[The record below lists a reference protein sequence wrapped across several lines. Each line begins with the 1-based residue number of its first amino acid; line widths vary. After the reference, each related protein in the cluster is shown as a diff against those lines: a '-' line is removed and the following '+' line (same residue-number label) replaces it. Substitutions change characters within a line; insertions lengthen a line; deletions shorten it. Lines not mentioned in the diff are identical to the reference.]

1 MYLNV
6 FMYSA
11 ETESAS
17 EPTPGPSGEQQ
28 RVNVQSSLAIEIKKN
43 KSGKAAD
50 NKNIK
55 KMSAAQRK
63 ELAHSKDIKQVGNYR
78 MPELPTSKGKGKG
91 KRTVPDE
98 RQWITCPLLP
108 GVPSIPP
115 ARVLQPWEKVQ
126 SVHAKETTNDDVI
139 QGTPSPLSLQG
150 PCLAAEESHDDII
163 EGTPPKCHQE
173 DSFLELTQR
182 CLKRVKEDINLTTPQ
197 AKRSCIRFS
206 PSTGIVQVM
215 EVSFPPVVADIELI
229 NCTPTTSTRTE
240 AFDSGR
246 SARSNLSIEID
257 VQIERD
263 LEVNSGSE
271 IDEEENVVDRLIGCT
286 TGEDAQ
292 KPCPTELNELLQLD
306 STEDQAIRNMAA
318 GDMDVLS
325 FNWCADYN
333 NFEGV
338 QEEFSGPSGPTFDH
352 SVLWLWAREG
362 IKSYELCESRTG
374 YLWKMEVY
382 SGKGHVHA
390 QQEAGAVPVVGYEA
404 EIEPE
409 NATSKIVYTLLRP
422 LFGRGHTVVMDNF
435 YNSPLLSRLLKS
447 QHKTDTMGT
456 LRLNREFVPE
466 ALKVKNKTT
475 MKSGEVF
482 FSSTKDL
489 CVLVYMDK
497 NIVPMI
503 STYHRPEVGG
513 IEKYD
518 RLQLRRS
525 QQLSLQAKKPSF
537 ACLSK
542 LAKGMYVSLERQRYF
557 ITAIVSARGRTSVY
571 FFTDLIIWAEYGWDV
586 HLLQLPEFTNG

>member
-63 ELAHSKDIKQVGNYR
+63 ELAHRKDIKQVGNYR
-78 MPELPTSKGKGKG
+78 MPELPTSKGKEKG
-91 KRTVPDE
+91 RRTVPDE

-150 PCLAAEESHDDII
+150 PCLSAAEESDDDII

-173 DSFLELTQR
+173 DSFL
-182 CLKRVKEDINLTTPQ
+182 
-197 AKRSCIRFS
+197 
-206 PSTGIVQVM
+206 
-215 EVSFPPVVADIELI
+215 
-229 NCTPTTSTRTE
+229 
-240 AFDSGR
+240 
-246 SARSNLSIEID
+246 
-257 VQIERD
+257 
-263 LEVNSGSE
+263 
-271 IDEEENVVDRLIGCT
+271 GCT

-292 KPCPTELNELLQLD
+292 EPCPTELNELLQLD

-352 SVLWLWAREG
+352 SG
-362 IKSYELCESRTG
+362 
-374 YLWKMEVY
+374 M
-382 SGKGHVHA
+382 
-390 QQEAGAVPVVGYEA
+390 
-404 EIEPE
+404 
-409 NATSKIVYTLLRP
+409 
-422 LFGRGHTVVMDNF
+422 
-435 YNSPLLSRLLKS
+435 SPLQVFQQIWDTNIIDHIVNETNRYARQLFLKQKCNWTRLSRWKDVTSDEFRRFLSILMLPSVIVNNVEREYWYPRSAFLQTGDCRKIMPYNRFLLIKRCFHFNNNS
-447 QHKTDTMGT
+447 S
-456 LRLNREFVPE
+456 LPE
-466 ALKVKNKTT
+466 
-475 MKSGEVF
+475 
-482 FSSTKDL
+482 
-489 CVLVYMDK
+489 Y
-497 NIVPMI
+497 P
-503 STYHRPEVGG
+503 
-513 IEKYD
+513 
-518 RLQLRRS
+518 
-525 QQLSLQAKKPSF
+525 
-537 ACLSK
+537 SK
-542 LAKGMYVSLERQRYF
+542 LQNY
-557 ITAIVSARGRTSVY
+557 
-571 FFTDLIIWAEYGWDV
+571 
-586 HLLQLPEFTNG
+586 

>member
-63 ELAHSKDIKQVGNYR
+63 ELAHRKDIKQVGNYR
-78 MPELPTSKGKGKG
+78 MPELPTSKGKGK
-91 KRTVPDE
+91 
-98 RQWITCPLLP
+98 
-108 GVPSIPP
+108 

-139 QGTPSPLSLQG
+139 QGTPSPLSLEG
-150 PCLAAEESHDDII
+150 PCLAAAEESDDGII
-163 EGTPPKCHQE
+163 EGAPPKCHQE
-173 DSFLELTQR
+173 DSFFELTQR

-197 AKRSCIRFS
+197 TKRSCIRFS

-292 KPCPTELNELLQLD
+292 EPCPTELNELLQLD

-325 FNWCADYN
+325 FNWCADYK

-352 SVLWLWAREG
+352 SG
-362 IKSYELCESRTG
+362 
-374 YLWKMEVY
+374 M
-382 SGKGHVHA
+382 
-390 QQEAGAVPVVGYEA
+390 
-404 EIEPE
+404 
-409 NATSKIVYTLLRP
+409 
-422 LFGRGHTVVMDNF
+422 
-435 YNSPLLSRLLKS
+435 SPLQVFQQIWDTNIIDHIVNETNRYARQLFLKQKCNWTRLSRWKDVTSDEFRRFLSILMLQSVIVNNVEREYWYPRSAFLQTGDFRKIMPYNRFLLIKRCLHFNNNS
-447 QHKTDTMGT
+447 S
-456 LRLNREFVPE
+456 LPE
-466 ALKVKNKTT
+466 
-475 MKSGEVF
+475 
-482 FSSTKDL
+482 
-489 CVLVYMDK
+489 Y
-497 NIVPMI
+497 P
-503 STYHRPEVGG
+503 
-513 IEKYD
+513 
-518 RLQLRRS
+518 
-525 QQLSLQAKKPSF
+525 
-537 ACLSK
+537 SK
-542 LAKGMYVSLERQRYF
+542 LQNY
-557 ITAIVSARGRTSVY
+557 
-571 FFTDLIIWAEYGWDV
+571 
-586 HLLQLPEFTNG
+586 

>member
-1 MYLNV
+1 MRIYAKLV
-6 FMYSA
+6 HIKHLPMLPMLKALPDPAPIDTSL
-11 ETESAS
+11 
-17 EPTPGPSGEQQ
+17 EQDWIGITGSCDDCLT
-28 RVNVQSSLAIEIKKN
+28 SSSRIVKL
-43 KSGKAAD
+43 
-50 NKNIK
+50 
-55 KMSAAQRK
+55 
-63 ELAHSKDIKQVGNYR
+63 
-78 MPELPTSKGKGKG
+78 
-91 KRTVPDE
+91 
-98 RQWITCPLLP
+98 
-108 GVPSIPP
+108 
-115 ARVLQPWEKVQ
+115 VL
-126 SVHAKETTNDDVI
+126 S
-139 QGTPSPLSLQG
+139 
-150 PCLAAEESHDDII
+150 
-163 EGTPPKCHQE
+163 
-173 DSFLELTQR
+173 
-182 CLKRVKEDINLTTPQ
+182 
-197 AKRSCIRFS
+197 
-206 PSTGIVQVM
+206 
-215 EVSFPPVVADIELI
+215 
-229 NCTPTTSTRTE
+229 TSTRTE

-292 KPCPTELNELLQLD
+292 ESCPTELNELLQLD

-352 SVLWLWAREG
+352 SGMSPLQVFQQIWDTNIIDHIVNETNRYARQLFLKQKCNWTRLSRWKDVTSDEFWRFLSNLMLQSVIVNNVEREYWYPRSAFLQIGDCRKIKPYNRFLLIKRCLRLHFNNNSSLPEYPSKLQKIMPIIKHLNEKFSALYLHEQKVAIDESLLLWKGRLSFSQKIATKRAREG

-374 YLWKMEVY
+374 YLWKMDIY

-390 QQEAGAVPVVGYEA
+390 RQEAGAVPVVGYEA

-475 MKSGEVF
+475 MKSGEVS

-489 CVLVYMDK
+489 CVLVYLDK

-513 IEKYD
+513 IEKYGYYKY
-518 RLQLRRS
+518 RPKLNPNSGIFIVVKVLYG
-525 QQLSLQAKKPSF
+525 QQSCRKIAL
-537 ACLSK
+537 
-542 LAKGMYVSLERQRYF
+542 
-557 ITAIVSARGRTSVY
+557 
-571 FFTDLIIWAEYGWDV
+571 
-586 HLLQLPEFTNG
+586 